1 VRHHSLPIGQAISLI
16 PFMSHFQR
24 TIAIVED
31 DSLLRESF
39 RETLDAED
47 AWRVTGCYSRA
58 ESALPEI
65 PKDPPDA
72 CVVDIQLP
80 GLSGIQLLRK
90 LKPLCPSTQ
99 FLMVTVFEDADRV
112 FEALAAGASGY
123 VLKRDID
130 ARLIEALNDVV
141 AGGSPMSSGIARK
154 VVRHFQ
160 LPVAQPN
167 EACHLTQR
175 EKETLDLLAKGYL
188 YKEIAHELGV
198 RLETV
203 SFHLGNIYRKLHV
216 RTRTEAVVKYMGGE
230 SGGGLSRSG

>member
-1 VRHHSLPIGQAISLI
+1 MTSAK
-16 PFMSHFQR
+16 R

-39 RETLDAED
+39 SEALSASENWT
-47 AWRVTGCYSRA
+47 VTGCYGRA
-58 ESALPEI
+58 ESALPALQKE
-65 PKDPPDA
+65 PPDA

-90 LKPLCPSTQ
+90 LKPLCPHTQ

-130 ARLIEALNDVV
+130 ARLLEALDDVV

-154 VVRHFQ
+154 VVQHFQ
-160 LPVAQPN
+160 LPVAEPD
-167 EACHLTQR
+167 ADFHLTQR

-216 RTRTEAVVKYMGGE
+216 RTRTEAVLKYMKRDPE
-230 SGGGLSRSG
+230 A

>member
-1 VRHHSLPIGQAISLI
+1 
-16 PFMSHFQR
+16 MSFEKR

-31 DSLLRESF
+31 DSALRESF
-39 RETLDAED
+39 REAVSSSDRWE
-47 AWRVTGCYSRA
+47 VTGCYGRA
-58 ESALPEI
+58 ESAI
-65 PKDPPDA
+65 PAIQKEPPDA
-72 CVVDIQLP
+72 CIVDIQLP

-90 LKPLCPSTQ
+90 LKPLCPKTQ

-130 ARLIEALNDVV
+130 EKLLESLEDVV

-154 VVRHFQ
+154 VVQHFQ
-160 LPVAQPN
+160 IPVAEPD
-167 EACHLTQR
+167 EDFHLTQR

-198 RLETV
+198 RMETV

-216 RTRTEAVVKYMGGE
+216 RTRTEAVLKYMKREPEG
-230 SGGGLSRSG
+230 SP

>member
-1 VRHHSLPIGQAISLI
+1 MTSVKRS
-16 PFMSHFQR
+16 
-24 TIAIVED
+24 IAIVED
-31 DSLLRESF
+31 DSVLRESF
-39 RETLDAED
+39 CEALNASDS
-47 AWRVTGCYSRA
+47 WKVTGCYGRA
-58 ESALPEI
+58 ESALPALQKE
-65 PKDPPDA
+65 PPDA

-90 LKPLCPSTQ
+90 LKPLCPQTQ

-123 VLKRDID
+123 VLKKDID
-130 ARLIEALNDVV
+130 AKLLESLDDVV

-154 VVRHFQ
+154 VVQHFQ
-160 LPVAQPN
+160 IPVAEPN
-167 EACHLTQR
+167 EEYHLTQR

-198 RLETV
+198 RMETV

-216 RTRTEAVVKYMGGE
+216 RTRTEAVLKYMN
-230 SGGGLSRSG
+230 RQPDA

>member
-1 VRHHSLPIGQAISLI
+1 VIAAK
-16 PFMSHFQR
+16 R

-39 RETLDAED
+39 REALSSSEKWT
-47 AWRVTGCYSRA
+47 VTGCYGRA
-58 ESALPEI
+58 ESALPAIQKEA
-65 PKDPPDA
+65 PDA
-72 CVVDIQLP
+72 CLVDIQLP

-90 LKPLCPSTQ
+90 LKPLCPQTQ

-130 ARLIEALNDVV
+130 AKLLEALDDVV

-154 VVRHFQ
+154 VVQHFQ
-160 LPVAQPN
+160 LPVAEPDSDY
-167 EACHLTQR
+167 HLTQR

-216 RTRTEAVVKYMGGE
+216 RTRTEAVLKYMKRDPDP
-230 SGGGLSRSG
+230 SA

>member
-1 VRHHSLPIGQAISLI
+1 MTSGK
-16 PFMSHFQR
+16 R

-39 RETLDAED
+39 REAISASDK
-47 AWRVTGCYSRA
+47 WRISGCYGRA
-58 ESALPEI
+58 ETALPAI
-65 PKDPPDA
+65 QKAPPDA

-80 GLSGIQLLRK
+80 GMSGIQLIRK
-90 LKPLCPSTQ
+90 LKPLCPDTQ
-99 FLMVTVFEDADRV
+99 FLMVTVFENADRV

-130 ARLIEALNDVV
+130 TRLFEALDDVV

-154 VVRHFQ
+154 VVQHFQ
-160 LPVAQPN
+160 LPVAEPD
-167 EACHLTQR
+167 EDYHLTQR

-188 YKEIAHELGV
+188 YKEIAHEMGV

-216 RTRTEAVVKYMGGE
+216 RTRTEAVLKYMKRE
-230 SGGGLSRSG
+230 SDASS

>member
-1 VRHHSLPIGQAISLI
+1 MTSAKRS
-16 PFMSHFQR
+16 
-24 TIAIVED
+24 IAIVED
-31 DSLLRESF
+31 DSVLRESF
-39 RETLDAED
+39 REALNASDS
-47 AWRVTGCYSRA
+47 WKVTGCYGRA
-58 ESALPEI
+58 ESALPAIQKE
-65 PKDPPDA
+65 PPDA

-90 LKPLCPSTQ
+90 LKPLCPQTQ

-123 VLKRDID
+123 VLKKDID
-130 ARLIEALNDVV
+130 SKLLDSLDDVV

-154 VVRHFQ
+154 VVQHFQ
-160 LPVAQPN
+160 IPVAEPN
-167 EACHLTQR
+167 EEYHLTQR

-198 RLETV
+198 RMETV

-216 RTRTEAVVKYMGGE
+216 RTRTEAVLKYMN
-230 SGGGLSRSG
+230 RQPDA

>member
-1 VRHHSLPIGQAISLI
+1 MTAEK
-16 PFMSHFQR
+16 R

-39 RETLDAED
+39 SETLSLSEG
-47 AWRVTGCYSRA
+47 WTVTGCYGRA
-58 ESALPEI
+58 ESALPAIQE
-65 PKDPPDA
+65 DPPAA
-72 CVVDIQLP
+72 CLVDIQLP

-90 LKPLCPSTQ
+90 LKPLCPKTQ

-130 ARLIEALNDVV
+130 EKLLEALDDVV

-154 VVRHFQ
+154 VVQHFQ
-160 LPVAQPN
+160 MPVAEPD
-167 EACHLTQR
+167 EEYHLTQR

-188 YKEIAHELGV
+188 YKEIASELGI
-198 RLETV
+198 RMETV

-216 RTRTEAVVKYMGGE
+216 RTRTEAVLKYMK
-230 SGGGLSRSG
+230 RDPDAAF

>member
-1 VRHHSLPIGQAISLI
+1 
-16 PFMSHFQR
+16 MSSVKR

-31 DSLLRESF
+31 DSALRESF
-39 RETLDAED
+39 RETIVASEK
-47 AWRVTGCYSRA
+47 WSVVGCYGRA
-58 ESALPEI
+58 ESALPAIQKEQ
-65 PKDPPDA
+65 PDV

-90 LKPLCPSTQ
+90 LKPVCPKTQ

-130 ARLIEALNDVV
+130 ARLLESLDDVV

-154 VVRHFQ
+154 VVQHFQ
-160 LPVAQPN
+160 IPVSEPD
-167 EACHLTQR
+167 EDYHLTQR

-188 YKEIAHELGV
+188 YKEIAHELGI
-198 RLETV
+198 RMETV

-216 RTRTEAVVKYMGGE
+216 RTRTEAVLKYMKREPDAGV
-230 SGGGLSRSG
+230 

>member
-1 VRHHSLPIGQAISLI
+1 MTPAK
-16 PFMSHFQR
+16 R

-39 RETLDAED
+39 RETLSASDK
-47 AWRVTGCYSRA
+47 WTVTGCYGRA
-58 ESALPEI
+58 ETALEGLQQS
-65 PKDPPDA
+65 PPDA

-90 LKPLCPSTQ
+90 VKQLCPNTQ

-130 ARLIEALNDVV
+130 AKLLESLDDVV

-154 VVRHFQ
+154 VVQHFQ
-160 LPVAQPN
+160 LPVAEPS
-167 EACHLTQR
+167 EDYHLTQR
-175 EKETLDLLAKGYL
+175 ERETLDLLAKGYL

-198 RLETV
+198 RMETV

-216 RTRTEAVVKYMGGE
+216 RTRTEAVLKYMKRE
-230 SGGGLSRSG
+230 PEAP

>member
-1 VRHHSLPIGQAISLI
+1 MTPAK
-16 PFMSHFQR
+16 R
-24 TIAIVED
+24 TIGIVED

-39 RETLDAED
+39 RETLSASDK
-47 AWRVTGCYSRA
+47 WTVIGCYGRA
-58 ESALPEI
+58 ETALEGLQ
-65 PKDPPDA
+65 KSPPDA

-80 GLSGIQLLRK
+80 GLSGIQLLK
-90 LKPLCPSTQ
+90 KIKPLCPNTQ

-130 ARLIEALNDVV
+130 AKLLEALDDVV

-154 VVRHFQ
+154 VVQHFQ
-160 LPVAQPN
+160 LPVAEPN
-167 EACHLTQR
+167 EDYHLTQR

-216 RTRTEAVVKYMGGE
+216 RTRTEAVLKYMKRE
-230 SGGGLSRSG
+230 PDSAS